1 MWRAKVGSQ
10 SDKHTK
16 DKHNISLCLLL
27 KQKLNIFFVQ
37 LPCSYLPSGF
47 LRGNYD
53 HLILK
58 TG

>member
-27 KQKLNIFFVQ
+27 KQKLNIFFVVT
-37 LPCSYLPSGF
+37 LLIF
-47 LRGNYD
+47 ALRIPEG
-53 HLILK
+53 
-58 TG
+58 